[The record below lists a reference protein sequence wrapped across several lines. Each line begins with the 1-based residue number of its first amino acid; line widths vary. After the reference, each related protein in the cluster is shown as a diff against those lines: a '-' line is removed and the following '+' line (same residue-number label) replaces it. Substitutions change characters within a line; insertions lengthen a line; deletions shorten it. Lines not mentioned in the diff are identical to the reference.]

1 MAFTQQDLDNVEAAI
16 VSGTLSVS
24 VEGKSVTYRS
34 FDELRTIRR
43 IIMQSLGLL
52 KSKPTIL
59 VAHDRGFAG
68 QGGG

>member
-52 KSKPTIL
+52 KNKPTIL
-59 VAHDRGFAG
+59 VAHDRGHGGAG
-68 QGGG
+68 Q